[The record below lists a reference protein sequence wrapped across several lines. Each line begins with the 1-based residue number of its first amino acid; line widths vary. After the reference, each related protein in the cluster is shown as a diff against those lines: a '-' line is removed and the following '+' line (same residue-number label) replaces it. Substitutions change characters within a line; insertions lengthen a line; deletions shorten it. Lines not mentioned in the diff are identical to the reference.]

1 MYRIFCS
8 SLSFKV
14 RILHWA
20 QHTSAVHF
28 PRTPLKRIHCIPRDK
43 KQNKKTRPWLW
54 KFLTFISFI
63 HLARCFGGIS
73 RGCSFCCGM
82 RKGQIQQ
89 CAEPRS
95 SRAAQSSLYS
105 AIDEWVW
112 ESCVPDTQG
121 GECTV
126 LVHERVFKKYRERD
140 NNELLSTELFTFC
153 SAETLCLCCCQEWI
167 IIITAQSLLLVIITL
182 FNWMQASICGNTLQ

>member
-28 PRTPLKRIHCIPRDK
+28 PRTPLKRIHSIPRDK
-43 KQNKKTRPWLW
+43 KKKTRPWLW

-89 CAEPRS
+89 CAEPHS
-95 SRAAQSSLYS
+95 SRAAQSSLYT
-105 AIDEWVW
+105 ALLMNEY
-112 ESCVPDTQG
+112 
-121 GECTV
+121 
-126 LVHERVFKKYRERD
+126 ERVVSGTHRAGSALYSCMNVCSRIIEKEIIMNCCRRSCS
-140 NNELLSTELFTFC
+140 LSVVLKRFVC
-153 SAETLCLCCCQEWI
+153 VAGKS
-167 IIITAQSLLLVIITL
+167 
-182 FNWMQASICGNTLQ
+182 